1 LDLKNLQV
9 IPDAPRTATIFPP
22 AWDWRLL
29 NNMTYDFG
37 PISVDSNM
45 KYNEEK
51 PPERAKVVVSILNSI
66 LDSFNILFSGAG
78 GVVGVNLSEFISEL

>member
-1 LDLKNLQV
+1 V

-37 PISVDSNM
+37 PISVDSDT

-51 PPERAKVVVSILNSI
+51 PPERVKVVI
-66 LDSFNILFSGAG
+66 
-78 GVVGVNLSEFISEL
+78 